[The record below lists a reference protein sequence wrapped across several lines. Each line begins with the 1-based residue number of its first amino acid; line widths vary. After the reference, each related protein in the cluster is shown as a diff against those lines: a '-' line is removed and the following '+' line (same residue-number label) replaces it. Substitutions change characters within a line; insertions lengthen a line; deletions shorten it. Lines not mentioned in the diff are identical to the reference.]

1 MLQLGRRFRATP
13 HRNGTAS
20 SSGSYVRQ
28 LGRPFMVIAGDG
40 LARVTDLGFQ
50 HRGRARA
57 TEDKGNR
64 SCIGDRVWIL
74 RDGPASRG
82 ASASKASKPDTEY
95 HGVRDGVAR
104 SRHYCASRRKPWHGP
119 VVLREAPKAS
129 TPCNSV
135 PYFVSGLLT
144 LHSTRQASG
153 LTKRQMRLP
162 WEDARPE
169 WPKSAVFAGRLDTLS
184 LADRVRASAIATMAP
199 PLPA

>member
-74 RDGPASRG
+74 PDGPASRG
-82 ASASKASKPDTEY
+82 TSASKASKPDTEF
-95 HGVRDGVAR
+95 HGVRHGVPR

-119 VVLREAPKAS
+119 SSSARSAKSFYSVQLRALLRE
-129 TPCNSV
+129 TPCRACLPCTQPGTLAASQSAKCDCPGRMLVRNGQNQ
-135 PYFVSGLLT
+135 PCLLDG
-144 LHSTRQASG
+144 SIPCPSQIEFARRQ
-153 LTKRQMRLP
+153 
-162 WEDARPE
+162 
-169 WPKSAVFAGRLDTLS
+169 
-184 LADRVRASAIATMAP
+184 
-199 PLPA
+199 